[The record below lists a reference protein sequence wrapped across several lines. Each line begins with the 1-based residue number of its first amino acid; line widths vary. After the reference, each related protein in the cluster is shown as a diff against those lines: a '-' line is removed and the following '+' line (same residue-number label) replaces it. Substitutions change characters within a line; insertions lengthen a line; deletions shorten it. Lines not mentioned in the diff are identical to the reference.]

1 MPTPMAPNTGRMK
14 TSTDPAA
21 EQRADAQMATR
32 GWCLCKNT
40 RWEFDGE
47 VSWACYC
54 HCDDCRRQ
62 CAAPVTAWLGV
73 PMQNFRWTGTAPKT
87 VNSSEGVYRH
97 FCAACGT
104 PMALEAHHY
113 AGGMHLYAASMEHPE
128 DFSPAFHVNYQSKL
142 PWLQMEDDLP
152 KYKGRLVDT
161 RDDLTDYSE

>member
-1 MPTPMAPNTGRMK
+1 MK

-21 EQRADAQMATR
+21 EQKVDVQMTTR
-32 GWCLCKNT
+32 GWCLCKTT
-40 RWEFDGE
+40 RWEFDGA

-73 PMQNFRWTGTAPKT
+73 PLQNFRWTGAAPKT
-87 VNSSEGVYRH
+87 VSSSEGVYRH

-152 KYKGRLVDT
+152 KYEGRLVDT